1 MFKKGVKRRN
11 IKNNNLKI
19 VSFSIVIYKK
29 KHYFCTVECLSIM
42 AKPKFHY
49 NPKTLHYDRIDNSF
63 KHRFK
68 QFVIHLLSSVSL
80 GIIFFIAFTLIFD
93 SPYEK
98 ELKRENRQLKTQ
110 YNVLDKR
117 LDVMQQVLTDI
128 EQRDNNMYRVIYQ
141 ADPIDKSVR
150 TMSNDGN
157 NRYAN
162 LMGASNSELLIDITK
177 KVDNISKQLYIQSKS
192 FDEIIRLAKQ
202 NEDKLKSIPAIQPIL
217 NKDLKQT
224 ASGYG
229 MRIDPIYNTPKF
241 HAGMDFSATVG
252 SDVFAT
258 GNGVIIQTG
267 WQQGY
272 GNTIK
277 LKHGYGYETVYAHLS
292 KIRVRNGAKVTRGEI
307 IGEVG
312 NTGKS
317 TGPHLHYEV
326 HYRGKAI
333 DPRNYYF
340 MDLSPEEYDQ
350 MIQIS
355 ANFGQVF
362 D

>member
-1 MFKKGVKRRN
+1 
-11 IKNNNLKI
+11 
-19 VSFSIVIYKK
+19 
-29 KHYFCTVECLSIM
+29 M

-68 QFVIHLLSSVSL
+68 QFVIHLLSSVSM
-80 GIIFFIAFTLIFD
+80 GILFFIAFILVFD

-98 ELKRENRQLKTQ
+98 ELRRENRQLKTQ

-117 LDVMQQVLTDI
+117 LDVMQSVLTNI

-141 ADPIDKSVR
+141 AEPIDESVR
-150 TMSNDGN
+150 TAPYGGS
-157 NRYAN
+157 NRYAD
-162 LMGASNSELLIDITK
+162 LMGTSNSKLLIDITK
-177 KVDNISKQLYIQSKS
+177 KVDKISKQLYIQSKS
-192 FDEIIRLAKQ
+192 FDELVTLAKQ
-202 NEDKLKSIPAIQPIL
+202 NEDKLQSIPAIQPVL

-229 MRIDPIYNTPKF
+229 MRIDPIYKTPKF
-241 HAGMDFSATVG
+241 HAGMDFSALVG

-258 GNGVIIQTG
+258 GNGVIILAG
-267 WQQGY
+267 WKQGY
-272 GNTIK
+272 GNTVMIR
-277 LKHGYGYETVYAHLS
+277 HGYGYETVYAHLS
-292 KIRVRNGAKVTRGEI
+292 KIKVRNGNKVTRGEI
-307 IGEVG
+307 IGEIG

-326 HYRGKAI
+326 HYKNKAV

-350 MIQIS
+350 MLQIS
-355 ANFGQVF
+355 ANGQVF

>member
-1 MFKKGVKRRN
+1 
-11 IKNNNLKI
+11 
-19 VSFSIVIYKK
+19 
-29 KHYFCTVECLSIM
+29 M

-49 NPKTLHYDRIDNSF
+49 NPKTLHYERIDNSV
-63 KHRFK
+63 KHRLK
-68 QFVIHLLSSVSL
+68 QFIVHLLSSASL
-80 GIIFFIAFTLIFD
+80 GIIFFIAFIFIFD

-98 ELKRENRQLKTQ
+98 ELQRENRRLKTQ

-117 LDVMQQVLTDI
+117 FDVMQSVLTNI

-141 ADPIDKSVR
+141 AEPIDESVR
-150 TMSNDGN
+150 TASYGGSD
-157 NRYAN
+157 RYEN
-162 LMGASNSELLIDITK
+162 LMGASNSELLLDITK
-177 KVDNISKQLYIQSKS
+177 KVDKISKQLYIQSKS
-192 FDEIIRLAKQ
+192 FDELVDLAKQ
-202 NEDKLKSIPAIQPIL
+202 NEDKLQSVPAIQPIL
-217 NKDLKQT
+217 NKDLKHT

-241 HAGMDFSATVG
+241 HAGMDFSAPVG
-252 SDVFAT
+252 ADVFAT
-258 GNGVIIQTG
+258 GKGVVAFTG

-272 GNTIK
+272 GNTIRV
-277 LKHGYGYETVYAHLS
+277 KHGYGYETMYAHLS
-292 KIRVRNGAKVTRGEI
+292 KIHVRNGAKVTRGEI

-326 HYRGKAI
+326 HYRDKPV